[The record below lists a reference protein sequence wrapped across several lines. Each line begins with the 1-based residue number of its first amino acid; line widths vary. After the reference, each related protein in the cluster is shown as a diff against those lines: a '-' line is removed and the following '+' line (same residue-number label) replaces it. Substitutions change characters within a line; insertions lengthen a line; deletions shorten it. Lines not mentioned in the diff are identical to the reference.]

1 LIPLLPRWG
10 SIPRQ
15 CSPPTAYATRRST
28 SIRPSSWWTRHSCGS
43 RATFGGTTGRL
54 AAYFAPDLARD
65 ALVLDGSLWVVGRT
79 QAWDFPTSEGP
90 AVFPG
95 TWNAFLAE
103 IDDDGGLGRALLL
116 GEGTA
121 RAIAGDEGGC
131 GSRARSGCSA
141 STPRSTRRGR

>member
-1 LIPLLPRWG
+1 MLAAHRVRDPAVNVDPAELVVDEAQLRF
-10 SIPRQ
+10 S
-15 CSPPTAYATRRST
+15 
-28 SIRPSSWWTRHSCGS
+28 RHL
-43 RATFGGTTGRL
+43 GGTTGRL